1 MDYKTH
7 RNCIATE
14 GMMCF
19 MIFIHGGS
27 QAAGSG
33 GGRAGGSRAVLSSGG
48 WAAGPRQ
55 LVVGRAQSCGK
66 QLGRREGGQ
75 THRMNQNWMFIT

>member
-1 MDYKTH
+1 MFYDFYPWWVP
-7 RNCIATE
+7 
-14 GMMCF
+14 
-19 MIFIHGGS
+19 S
-27 QAAGSG
+27 SWQQ